1 MSENILE
8 KQLIDIIKDEEMAE
22 YLKLAKVDMLVKLG
36 VNVNAM
42 YGANSVL
49 LYAKS
54 KEANRICEL
63 LEKNGAKEI
72 FDEKEAK
79 EIAKKISLICDDEN
93 PDINEIKELIDMGAY
108 LKAKGWWGR
117 TTLMDASKKG
127 LKEVV
132 ELLIQKG
139 ANVNA
144 KDNYRYTPIFL
155 AAMNGHKEI
164 VEILIQNGA
173 NVNARDKDGVTV
185 LMEAS
190 RKGYRD
196 IIRLLIQNGANVNA
210 RDRWGKSAI
219 LYANDDVKIRKVII
233 NAVKKRNIKTSE
245 KIGSNEFDR

>member
-1 MSENILE
+1 
-8 KQLIDIIKDEEMAE
+8 
-22 YLKLAKVDMLVKLG
+22 
-36 VNVNAM
+36 
-42 YGANSVL
+42 
-49 LYAKS
+49 
-54 KEANRICEL
+54 
-63 LEKNGAKEI
+63 
-72 FDEKEAK
+72 
-79 EIAKKISLICDDEN
+79 
-93 PDINEIKELIDMGAY
+93 
-108 LKAKGWWGR
+108 
-117 TTLMDASKKG
+117 MDASKKG

-144 KDNYRYTPIFL
+144 KDNYRYTPIFI

-190 RKGYRD
+190 RRGYRD

-233 NAVKKRNIKTSE
+233 NAVKKRNIKTNE
-245 KIGSNEFDR
+245 KIGFNELDR